1 MMEEAGELGDYPPI
15 SFKAP
20 SERDYVSFLW
30 ESFETNYANGK
41 FQFAFLAYHMLLM
54 SFVYFNIWQIK
65 RAWPESFEKSLIGF
79 GRDIENEL
87 INATSP
93 FALSAVRERTV
104 MRFLKLVGSD
114 NSEIGVYAK
123 LVDDRNEVAHAN
135 GNIFFKDQ
143 VALDRKIADVLRAVN
158 KIQAHSHSTIENCYQ
173 EFLCQSHRSSSN
185 VNMLILGTRSVQAV
199 IHDIYMSVE
208 GRPVLRGL
216 RRFRNASPRSN
227 SMRSSHRMSWLSA
240 WSTVS

>member
-1 MMEEAGELGDYPPI
+1 MEEAGELGDYLPI

-123 LVDDRNEVAHAN
+123 LVDDRNEIAHAN

-158 KIQAHSHSTIENCYQ
+158 KIQAHSHSTIENCYR
-173 EFLCQSHRSSSN
+173 EFLCQSHDPDQREY
-185 VNMLILGTRSVQAV
+185 VDTRDQIREVL
-199 IHDIYMSVE
+199 IHDNYMSHEDVKFCV
-208 GRPVLRGL
+208 G
-216 RRFRNASPRSN
+216 FD
-227 SMRSSHRMSWLSA
+227 
-240 WSTVS
+240 VSEMNQRDEFDEIKSLHDLLCEVYGE

>member
-1 MMEEAGELGDYPPI
+1 MMEEAGELGDYLPI

-65 RAWPESFEKSLIGF
+65 QACPKSFEKSLIGF

-87 INATSP
+87 LNATSP

-104 MRFLKLVGSD
+104 MRFLKLVGSK
-114 NSEIGVYAK
+114 NSEIGGYAK

-135 GNIFFKDQ
+135 GNIFFNDQ
-143 VALDRKIADVLRAVN
+143 VALDRKIADVLRAAN
-158 KIQAHSHSTIENCYQ
+158 KIQAHSQSTIESSYR
-173 EFLCQSHRSSSN
+173 EFLHQSRHPEQREYSDAEDQN
-185 VNMLILGTRSVQAV
+185 
-199 IHDIYMSVE
+199 
-208 GRPVLRGL
+208 P
-216 RRFRNASPRSN
+216 
-227 SMRSSHRMSWLSA
+227 
-240 WSTVS
+240 